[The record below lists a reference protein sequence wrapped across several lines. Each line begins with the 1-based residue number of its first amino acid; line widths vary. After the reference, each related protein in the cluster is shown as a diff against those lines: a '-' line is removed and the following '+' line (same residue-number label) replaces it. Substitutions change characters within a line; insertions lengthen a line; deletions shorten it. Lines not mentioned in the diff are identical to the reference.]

1 MAMSAQITSGSP
13 SIIAALRQM
22 PAARRFTVLAVLAA
36 VLAILTTVAL
46 WMRQPE
52 FVPLLRGVELGAV
65 GQVTEQLAKA
75 GIPYRL
81 ADGGSRIEVPAAQVA
96 RARVSLAQANL
107 PGDGRPGMELFDRP
121 SWGMTDFTQRV
132 TYRRALEG
140 ELSRTIKSVKG
151 VLRAQVHLTLPESSP
166 LRRLERPAQA
176 AVVLTLSPGTILS
189 PEAVRGIAYIVSN
202 SVEQLSVERVAVM
215 DDSGHLLSVP
225 ADDQSPAGV
234 SARHLE
240 LQRAVEAHIQQKLE
254 TLLAA
259 AVGSGAAK
267 VQVSA
272 TLNFEQVDRTTEAFD
287 PEGQVLQSEQ
297 RSEGEPGPNGSAQ
310 TVVANTYQNTRRI
323 EKIIGQVGNV
333 KRLTVAVLLDEAAL
347 GRGDSGAARRT
358 ALEQAVRS
366 AAGIDDVRGDQL
378 SVIPIAF
385 ERAPLPVADSLSAD
399 PSKVPTTLEAVE
411 RFSRP
416 TVALFAVLA
425 ALILGWR
432 ALRPLPAATPPV
444 APPQVPAVAAGP
456 ALPEPQ
462 EAVRL
467 HGHTQ
472 PEALVS
478 AETAAQVVRAWLSDA
493 R

>member
-1 MAMSAQITSGSP
+1 MSPITGSNSP
-13 SIIAALRQM
+13 AIVVALRQM
-22 PAARRFTVLAVLAA
+22 PPARRFAVLGTFAA
-36 VLAILTTVAL
+36 ALAILATVAL

-52 FVPLLRGVELGAV
+52 FVPLVRGVELGAV
-65 GQVTEQLAKA
+65 GQVTEQLSKA
-75 GIPYRL
+75 GIQYRL
-81 ADGGSRIEVPAAQVA
+81 ADAGSTIEVPAAQVA

-151 VLRAQVHLTLPESSP
+151 VVRAQVHLTLPESSP

-176 AVVLTLSPGTILS
+176 AVVLTLAPGTVLS
-189 PEAVRGIAYIVSN
+189 AEAVRGIAYIVSN
-202 SVEQLSVERVAVM
+202 SVEQLSVDRVAVM

-225 ADDQSPAGV
+225 SDDQSVAGI

-254 TLLAA
+254 ALLAA
-259 AVGSGAAK
+259 AVGSGAAR

-287 PEGQVLQSEQ
+287 PDGQVLQSEQ
-297 RSEGEPGPNGSAQ
+297 RSEGEPGPSGATQ
-310 TVVANTYQNTRRI
+310 TVVANTYQNSRRI
-323 EKIIGQVGNV
+323 EKIIGQVGNI
-333 KRLTVAVLLDEAAL
+333 KRLTVAVLLDEAIL
-347 GRGDSGAARRT
+347 GRGDSATARRT

-366 AAGIDDVRGDQL
+366 AAGIDDARGDQL

-385 ERAPLPVADSLSAD
+385 ERAPLPVPDSASAGGA
-399 PSKVPTTLEAVE
+399 TTPGALEAAE

-416 TVALFAVLA
+416 VVALVAVLA
-425 ALILGWR
+425 ALLLGWR
-432 ALRPLPAATPPV
+432 ALRPLPAPAS
-444 APPQVPAVAAGP
+444 AVADPQPVPVGP
-456 ALPEPQ
+456 NLALPEAQ
-462 EAVRL
+462 EAIRL
-467 HGHTQ
+467 HGTVQ
-472 PEALVS
+472 SPASIS